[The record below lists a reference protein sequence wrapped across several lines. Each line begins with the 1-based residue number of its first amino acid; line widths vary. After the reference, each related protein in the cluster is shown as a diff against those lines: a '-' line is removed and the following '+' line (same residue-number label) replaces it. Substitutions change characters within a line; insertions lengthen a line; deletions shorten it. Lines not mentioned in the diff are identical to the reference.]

1 MLIAATQDAKK
12 AEEDD
17 SSKKQLQYR
26 VKQLE
31 GELEE
36 RDADF
41 EKRLRS
47 LRQEQ
52 ERMRAV
58 YENRA
63 ANPHEAKKVN
73 ELEDEL
79 QKTKTYYHKRIR
91 ELEDKYKFN
100 AGKDIKKTV
109 GETKLK
115 ASPIED
121 RKTAGRNGQ
130 QIVEMNT
137 EEDAV
142 KVKEQFIKL
151 TQLRE

>member
-1 MLIAATQDAKK
+1 M
-12 AEEDD
+12 
-17 SSKKQLQYR
+17 
-26 VKQLE
+26 
-31 GELEE
+31 
-36 RDADF
+36 
-41 EKRLRS
+41 
-47 LRQEQ
+47 RQ
-52 ERMRAV
+52 V

-100 AGKDIKKTV
+100 AGNDKKKPVYEVAKDKS
-109 GETKLK
+109 
-115 ASPIED
+115 SPIED
-121 RKTAGRNGQ
+121 QKSKHRYGQ
-130 QIVEMNT
+130 KIVEMET

-151 TQLRE
+151 SQLREQLAQVTAERDMLA

>member
-1 MLIAATQDAKK
+1 M
-12 AEEDD
+12 
-17 SSKKQLQYR
+17 
-26 VKQLE
+26 
-31 GELEE
+31 
-36 RDADF
+36 
-41 EKRLRS
+41 
-47 LRQEQ
+47 RQ
-52 ERMRAV
+52 V

-100 AGKDIKKTV
+100 TGKDLKKSPAGIKAKS
-109 GETKLK
+109 
-115 ASPIED
+115 SPAED
-121 RKTAGRNGQ
+121 KKSAGRYGQ
-130 QIVEMNT
+130 TIVDMDT

-151 TQLRE
+151 TQLREQLEQVTLERDMLAKKLFTAL